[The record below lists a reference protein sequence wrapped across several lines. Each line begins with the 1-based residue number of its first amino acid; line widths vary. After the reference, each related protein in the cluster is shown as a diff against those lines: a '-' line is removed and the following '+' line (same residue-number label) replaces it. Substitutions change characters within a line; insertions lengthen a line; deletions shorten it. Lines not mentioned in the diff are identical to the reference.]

1 MRPLR
6 TLVVVHA
13 SLVPPESLEGHS
25 DKEIEEWR
33 TEYDVT
39 ATLRKLGHDVRCV
52 GVLDSL
58 TELRGAI
65 ADWQPDIVFNLLEEF
80 DGIVTY
86 DQHVVAFLEL
96 LRQPYT
102 GCNPRGLLLSR
113 DKSLSKQLLAF
124 HRIATPQ
131 FAVFRRGAHIHV
143 PRRLRFPLFVKSTV
157 EDASL
162 GIAQASVVEDAA
174 KLKERIEFVHEQV
187 KSDALV
193 EEYIEGRELYVG
205 MMGNERLTRLPVWE
219 MVFGSMPDSLA
230 AIATR
235 KVKWDKRYQAKYGI
249 TTHAAADLPPAV
261 LTALDRLSRRIYRA
275 LGMSGYARMD
285 FRVTPQGQVY
295 VLEANANPN
304 LEAAEDFAESARAA
318 GTPYGELLEHLMDL
332 GLKYRAQWRARATAE
347 RCATGGARAP
357 GRPPRRAR
365 AAAGRRGGRPR
376 ARPPRRGARRL
387 ARGGGGGAG
396 GPGGGA
402 GGGAPPPPPPPRGR
416 GGGGGG
422 GGPHTRGAPATG

>member
-1 MRPLR
+1 MRRLR

-25 DKEIEEWR
+25 EKEIEEWR

-39 ATLRKLGHDVRCV
+39 ATLRKLGHDVRCI

-58 TELRGAI
+58 TELRSAI

-96 LRQPYT
+96 MRQPYT

-113 DKSLSKQLLAF
+113 DKSLCKQLLTF

-131 FAVFRRGAHIHV
+131 FVVFRRGARFHM
-143 PRRLRFPLFVKSTV
+143 PRKLRFPLFVKSTV

-174 KLKERIEFVHEQV
+174 RLKERVTFVHEQV

-205 MMGNERLTRLPVWE
+205 LLGNERLTRLPVWE
-219 MVFGSMPDSLA
+219 MVFGSLPDTLA

-249 TTHAAADLPPAV
+249 TTHAAVDLPPAV

-304 LEAAEDFAESARAA
+304 LESAEDFAESARAA
-318 GTPYGELLEHLMDL
+318 GTPYGELLERLMDL
-332 GLKYRAQWRARATAE
+332 GLKYRAQWRASY
-347 RCATGGARAP
+347 G
-357 GRPPRRAR
+357 
-365 AAAGRRGGRPR
+365 
-376 ARPPRRGARRL
+376 
-387 ARGGGGGAG
+387 
-396 GPGGGA
+396 
-402 GGGAPPPPPPPRGR
+402 
-416 GGGGGG
+416 
-422 GGPHTRGAPATG
+422 

>member
-1 MRPLR
+1 MRRLR
-6 TLVVVHA
+6 ALVVVHA
-13 SLVPPESLEGHS
+13 SLVPPQSLEGHS
-25 DKEIEEWR
+25 EKEIEEWR
-33 TEYDVT
+33 TEYEVT
-39 ATLRKLGHDVRCV
+39 TTLRKGGHDVRCV

-113 DKSLSKQLLAF
+113 DKSLCKQLLAF

-131 FAVFRRGAHIHV
+131 FSVFRRGARIHV
-143 PRRLRFPLFVKSTV
+143 PKKLRFPLFVKSTV

-162 GIAQASVVEDAA
+162 GIAQASVVEDPAR
-174 KLKERIEFVHEQV
+174 LKERITFVHEQV

-205 MMGNERLTRLPVWE
+205 VMGNERLTRLPVWE

-249 TTHAAADLPPAV
+249 TTHAAVDLPPPV
-261 LTALDRLSRRIYRA
+261 LAALDRLSRRIYRA

-285 FRVTPQGQVY
+285 FRVTAQGQVY

-304 LEAAEDFAESARAA
+304 LETAEDFAESARAA
-318 GTPYGELLEHLMDL
+318 GTAYGELLERLMDL
-332 GLKYRAQWRARATAE
+332 GLKYRAQWRASY
-347 RCATGGARAP
+347 G
-357 GRPPRRAR
+357 
-365 AAAGRRGGRPR
+365 
-376 ARPPRRGARRL
+376 
-387 ARGGGGGAG
+387 
-396 GPGGGA
+396 
-402 GGGAPPPPPPPRGR
+402 
-416 GGGGGG
+416 
-422 GGPHTRGAPATG
+422 

>member
-1 MRPLR
+1 MRRLR
-6 TLVVVHA
+6 ALVVVHA

-25 DKEIEEWR
+25 EKEIEEWR

-39 ATLRKLGHDVRCV
+39 STLRQLGHDVRCV

-58 TELRGAI
+58 TDLRSAI
-65 ADWQPDIVFNLLEEF
+65 ADWEPDIVFNLLEEF

-96 LRQPYT
+96 MRQPYT

-113 DKSLSKQLLAF
+113 DKTLAKQLLAF

-131 FAVFRRGAHIHV
+131 FAVFRRGAPVHV
-143 PRRLRFPLFVKSTV
+143 PRKLRFPLFVKSTV

-162 GIAQASVVEDAA
+162 GIAQASVVEDGGR
-174 KLKERIEFVHEQV
+174 LKERIAFVHEQI

-193 EEYIEGRELYVG
+193 EEYIQGRELYVG
-205 MMGNERLTRLPVWE
+205 VMGNERLTRLPVWE

-249 TTHAAADLPPAV
+249 TTHAAEDLPAAV
-261 LTALDRLSRRIYRA
+261 LTSLDRLSRRIYRA
-275 LGMSGYARMD
+275 LGLSGYARMD
-285 FRVTPQGQVY
+285 FRVNAEGQVY

-318 GTPYGELLEHLMDL
+318 GTPYGELLERLMDL
-332 GLKYRAQWRARATAE
+332 GLKYRAQWRSTY
-347 RCATGGARAP
+347 G
-357 GRPPRRAR
+357 
-365 AAAGRRGGRPR
+365 
-376 ARPPRRGARRL
+376 
-387 ARGGGGGAG
+387 
-396 GPGGGA
+396 
-402 GGGAPPPPPPPRGR
+402 
-416 GGGGGG
+416 
-422 GGPHTRGAPATG
+422 

>member
-6 TLVVVHA
+6 ALVVVHA
-13 SLVPPESLEGHS
+13 SLVPPQSLEGHS
-25 DKEIEEWR
+25 EKEIEEWR
-33 TEYDVT
+33 TEFDVT
-39 ATLRKLGHDVRCV
+39 TSLRKRGHDVRCV

-65 ADWQPDIVFNLLEEF
+65 AEWQPDVVFNLLEEF

-113 DKSLSKQLLAF
+113 DKSLSKQLLTF

-131 FAVFRRGAHIHV
+131 FAVFRRGTHVHV
-143 PRRLRFPLFVKSTV
+143 PRKLRFPLFVKSNV

-174 KLKERIEFVHEQV
+174 KLKERIEFVHEQL

-205 MMGNERLTRLPVWE
+205 VLGNERLTRLPVWE

-249 TTHAAADLPPAV
+249 TTHAAEDLPPPV

-304 LEAAEDFAESARAA
+304 LETAEDFAESARAA
-318 GTPYGELLEHLMDL
+318 GTPYGELLERLMDL
-332 GLKYRAQWRARATAE
+332 GLKYRAQWRASY
-347 RCATGGARAP
+347 G
-357 GRPPRRAR
+357 
-365 AAAGRRGGRPR
+365 
-376 ARPPRRGARRL
+376 
-387 ARGGGGGAG
+387 
-396 GPGGGA
+396 
-402 GGGAPPPPPPPRGR
+402 
-416 GGGGGG
+416 
-422 GGPHTRGAPATG
+422 